1 MSNSCASFTAI
12 LEAFPS
18 GHVSNREWRINSL
31 SILVPKTKVWLLS
44 ILYSGRYGLPTQLLS
59 QHNSVIL
66 GHPLNKSRT
75 PAVCWALCWV
85 PGQGTELDK
94 QSPAFKGLTVWRG
107 RSQTLNKYNYPIYYL
122 VIFRMKC
129 HKDTYKMAADST
141 YWIWTSDAKAK
152 SLRAASD
159 ITQTV
164 LCFSLLVGSFYFWK
178 RNFQS

>member
-1 MSNSCASFTAI
+1 MVLNLQIKQGAAVHLASPHWTSLHWKWSLGLKSCWEFDCRASSTAHSGESLNYSEQGMNNSRSSFTAI

-18 GHVSNREWRINSL
+18 GHISNREWRINSL
-31 SILVPKTKVWLLS
+31 NILVPKTKVWLPS

-75 PAVCWALCWV
+75 PAVCWALCWCWDY
-85 PGQGTELDK
+85 GTELDK

-122 VIFRMKC
+122 VI
-129 HKDTYKMAADST
+129 
-141 YWIWTSDAKAK
+141 
-152 SLRAASD
+152 
-159 ITQTV
+159 
-164 LCFSLLVGSFYFWK
+164 
-178 RNFQS
+178 